1 MMNNPSPFLSRL
13 RGCVIIVALMEE
25 TVRFPAY
32 RQAGKVLEVLECGLL
47 GMGNRCLWNVE

>member
-1 MMNNPSPFLSRL
+1 MNNPSPFLSRL